1 MRSIWKVLLVVMLV
15 GLIGLLMAG
24 CSKKQ
29 AAQQQKQLPQITV
42 ASEIDYPPMEYVDPT
57 TNTNQGFDI
66 DLMNAIGQVEGFQ
79 PVFKNMGFDG
89 IIAAVQTNN
98 VDCAISAITITPD
111 RAQSV
116 DFSIPYYHS
125 GLIIAVRADNNTIHS
140 YNDLKGKELAAQI
153 GTTGYDKSAEIT
165 SKDKIQAFDH
175 IPEALMSVKNGSAV
189 AMINDS
195 EVTEYYVKQ
204 DPTDYKVVGDKLTSE
219 FYGIAVPKNRSD
231 LLQKINDGLN
241 KLKAS
246 GEYNTLYQK
255 WFGAAPESFLPGNPP
270 QSTTTQ

>member
-29 AAQQQKQLPQITV
+29 AAQQQQLPQVTV

-111 RAQSV
+111 RQQSV

-125 GLIIAVRADNNTIHS
+125 GLIIAVRADNTTIHS
-140 YNDLKGKELAAQI
+140 YNDLKGQELAAQI
-153 GTTGYDKSAEIT
+153 GTTGYDKSVAIT
-165 SKDKIQAFDH
+165 PTDKVKTFDH
-175 IPEALMSVKNGSAV
+175 IPEALLEIKNGGAV

-195 EVTEYYVKQ
+195 EVSAYYVKQ
-204 DPTDYKVVGDKLTSE
+204 DPSDYKLVGQPLTSE
-219 FYGIAVPKNRSD
+219 FYGIAVPKNRPD
-231 LLQKINDGLN
+231 MLQKMNDGLN

-246 GEYNTLYQK
+246 GEYVTLYQK
-255 WFGAAPESFLPGNPP
+255 WFGQSPEPFLPGQPP
-270 QSTTTQ
+270 Q